1 MKSHIFFTAAGAY
14 IVSLF
19 LILPAYAD
27 NVIVEASDSENSI
40 TTGDFLKMLR
50 KAKPLSGPTG
60 RQNMRFDTSV
70 SGTTIVS
77 PGSDGSSSKSYF
89 PRTAGARAWGSSGI
103 PYTSAPVMFKVRKDK
118 HYRDPGFLSY
128 TYPYSWKISF

>member
-40 TTGDFLKMLR
+40 TTGDLKMLR
-50 KAKPLSGPTG
+50 K
-60 RQNMRFDTSV
+60 QNRFLGQLVDKICV
-70 SGTTIVS
+70 L
-77 PGSDGSSSKSYF
+77 
-89 PRTAGARAWGSSGI
+89 I
-103 PYTSAPVMFKVRKDK
+103 PQ
-118 HYRDPGFLSY
+118 
-128 TYPYSWKISF
+128 